1 LSTGILGRGRE
12 GERDGGARHRDLHF
26 VINQYILLIQKKYL
40 TEATYV
46 CGTADEASKVNGGS
60 TMLKLAVI
68 YYSAF
73 GTNYTLAKWAE
84 EAGKAAQ
91 AEVRLLKVRELAPEG
106 VIDGNPASKA
116 HYEAT
121 RDIPIATPEDI
132 AWADAIIFSTPTRFG
147 NMASQMKQ
155 FLDTTG
161 GIWFQGKTVNKVVSA
176 FTSAQNLHGGQEQ
189 TLLSLYAMMYHWG
202 AIVVAPGYT
211 DAAVFKAGGN
221 PYGTSVSVDDA
232 GNMKED
238 VRDAVV
244 HQTNRTLQIAGWLKK
259 GMRT

>member
-1 LSTGILGRGRE
+1 
-12 GERDGGARHRDLHF
+12 
-26 VINQYILLIQKKYL
+26 
-40 TEATYV
+40 
-46 CGTADEASKVNGGS
+46 
-60 TMLKLAVI
+60 MLKLAVI

-84 EAGKAAQ
+84 EAGKAAG
-91 AEVRLLKVRELAPEG
+91 AEVRLLKVRELASEE
-106 VIDGNPASKA
+106 IIAGNLGWTA
-116 HYEAT
+116 HSQAT
-121 RDIPIATPEDI
+121 KNIPIATPEDI

-147 NMASQMKQ
+147 TMASQMKQ

-176 FTSAQNLHGGQEQ
+176 FTSAQNAHGGQEQ
-189 TLLSLYAMMYHWG
+189 TLLSLYTTMYHWG
-202 AIVVAPGYT
+202 ALVVTPGYT

-244 HQTNRTLQIAGWLKK
+244 HQTKRTLQVAGWLKQ
-259 GMRT
+259 GMEA